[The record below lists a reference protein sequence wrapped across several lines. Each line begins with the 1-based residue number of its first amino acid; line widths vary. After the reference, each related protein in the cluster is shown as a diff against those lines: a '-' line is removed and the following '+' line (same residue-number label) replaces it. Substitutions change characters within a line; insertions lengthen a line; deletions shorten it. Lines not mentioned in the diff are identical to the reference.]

1 MFVVFEV
8 YRRTVSGLCY
18 LVLSFI
24 APQCSN
30 SHPPHVWILASNAVF
45 VKSAR
50 FHRFRR
56 FWATEFLIQ
65 YLRNRTMPIFTY
77 LESDQQSL
85 LHFAAR
91 GVAASLADRFL
102 RSEERRVG
110 EGWVGTGSLR

>member
-30 SHPPHVWILASNAVF
+30 SHPPHVWILASNEVF

-77 LESDQQSL
+77 LESDKQ
-85 LHFAAR
+85 
-91 GVAASLADRFL
+91 
-102 RSEERRVG
+102 RSEERLVG
-110 EGWVGTGSLR
+110 HECVSTCRSRWSTSQ